1 MGSGGVGG
9 YFGAVL
15 SRSGHDVTFIARG
28 DHLKSILKNG
38 LRIESITSGNFNIDA
53 NAVDKPAK
61 SYQADL
67 ILYCVKGYDNAQAI
81 DIIQT
86 AVGDQTL
93 ILTLQNGIGSG
104 EILSSRFG
112 ASQILLGVTYMDSL
126 RKDPGVIAELG
137 GRCNILFGEEN
148 GNQSNKSREVL
159 RAFQKAKIDVQLSS
173 DILKELWNKLIYI
186 SALSGMTCVTRSTF
200 DEILAV
206 PLTLETTLELMRETE
221 SVARAKGIK
230 LENDIV
236 DTAMSYFN
244 DNRKTLFSSMYADL
258 ERGNRLEVEV
268 LNGAVARIGDD
279 LGVPTP
285 VNSFIT
291 ACLMPSH
298 IRASN

>member
-28 DHLKSILKNG
+28 DHLKSILQDG
-38 LRIESITSGNFNIDA
+38 LRIESVTSGNFDVHA
-53 NAVDKPAK
+53 KAVDKPVK

-67 ILYCVKGYDNAQAI
+67 ILYCVKGYDNVQAV
-81 DIIQT
+81 DIIKT

-112 ASQILLGVTYMDSL
+112 SSKILLGVTYMDSL
-126 RKDPGVIAELG
+126 RKEPGVIAELG

-148 GNQSNKSREVL
+148 GNKSNKSVKTL
-159 RAFQKAKIDVQLSS
+159 QAFQKAKIDVQLSS
-173 DILKELWNKLIYI
+173 DIVKELWNKLIYV
-186 SALSGMTCVTRSTF
+186 SALSGMMCVTRSTF
-200 DEILAV
+200 DEVLNV
-206 PLTLETTLELMRETE
+206 PQTLEITLKLMRETE
-221 SVARAKGIK
+221 SVGRAKGVK

-258 ERGNRLEVEV
+258 ERGNRLEVAV
-268 LNGAVARIGDD
+268 LNGAVARLGND
-279 LGVPTP
+279 LSVPTP

-298 IRASN
+298 IRASS